1 MSLSYSATAEFPRIS
16 LSKLSE
22 KGSKRSFDRRF
33 GQYTNAKTARKVP
46 FRCPI
51 RLCCRGV
58 RDFSDSF
65 RRGILGNWVS
75 GVQDSRKLNLC
86 HYSFFEALYRVLG
99 NTYAAGPTLMR

>member
-65 RRGILGNWVS
+65 SRRLVNRDNPLPS
-75 GVQDSRKLNLC
+75 SKRKLLARLVRAK
-86 HYSFFEALYRVLG
+86 SAPS
-99 NTYAAGPTLMR
+99 PTRWHHE